1 MISFIVGSL
10 ALAIYI
16 LLTKQTASWAGIKSA
31 PAHAWVGGL
40 LGAFYVTVIILCFQR
55 LGPGLT
61 FGTVVAGQMV
71 ISLILEHFSVF
82 GGNPQPFNLLKLAG
96 LALIVLGVILIKRF
110 WIKIWYRSINIFFCP
125 RRVSFF
131 RNSAAIM
138 VLKLVRPTIYPHLEI
153 AKKDITTSQ
162 APLLFFYPW

>member
-1 MISFIVGSL
+1 MEKILWVLIAFAAGAFLPIQAGINAMLSKAGGNYLHAAMISFIVGSL

-96 LALIVLGVILIKRF
+96 IALIVLGVILIKRF
-110 WIKIWYRSINIFFCP
+110 
-125 RRVSFF
+125 
-131 RNSAAIM
+131 
-138 VLKLVRPTIYPHLEI
+138 
-153 AKKDITTSQ
+153 
-162 APLLFFYPW
+162 